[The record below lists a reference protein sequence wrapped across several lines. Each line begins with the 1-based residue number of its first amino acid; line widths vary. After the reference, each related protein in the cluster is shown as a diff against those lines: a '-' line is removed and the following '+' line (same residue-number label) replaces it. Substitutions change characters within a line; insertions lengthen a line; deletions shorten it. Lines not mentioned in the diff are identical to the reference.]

1 MGASRGP
8 EMRGSEPNALPPYTG
23 VGDTKMGIVAGLATD
38 TNKTAH
44 MDVTQVLATCQVKDN
59 DKLPLKEIV
68 KRQTTAKLLKW
79 TVYPSMTDEYPL
91 RLYV

>member
-68 KRQTTAKLLKW
+68 KRQTP
-79 TVYPSMTDEYPL
+79 PSCL
-91 RLYV
+91 SGLYMRQ